1 MSRRNWTAA
10 EDATL
15 RDLLAK
21 GVTNAAIAR
30 KIGRPESSVYSRTE
44 VLASQARPAEKKAGT
59 KVIPQ
64 QVKTERPCMCCG
76 HPFQSEG
83 PHHRLCSE
91 CRRIPTT
98 RFDH

>member
-15 RDLLAK
+15 RELLAK

-30 KIGRPESSVYSRTE
+30 KIGRPESSIYSRTQVFANQALPPVE
-44 VLASQARPAEKKAGT
+44 KASKATPRPA
-59 KVIPQ
+59 
-64 QVKTERPCMCCG
+64 KTERPCMCCG
-76 HPFQSEG
+76 NPFQSEG